1 MKLLAYVPILTPR
14 IKYIFNFIFRD
25 VLKTDIAFS
34 SNLAEFKASSMAK
47 MSYAAQPVAD
57 ELHFGQVEFLLD
69 HKITKVTFKT
79 TAFGDT
85 IVPFAVQGGALPF
98 DVFAASFYFVSRYEE
113 YLPYTPGPNGAYPS
127 ELSLQSRLKILQIPV
142 IDGWALLMKNLLLKK
157 YPQLL
162 FGQKSFTLVPLMCM
176 YPGQQTSS
184 GIISSARSLIR
195 AARAIVN
202 QKLLEQEAAQCK
214 TFVQEH
220 WDKYQLTGRFF
231 HISAKDDDGEANGEI
246 VLPNAYLQLIK
257 DATFNDYRMGYS
269 NTIGF
274 RAGTCTSFLWYDL
287 QLEKT
292 TALRVHPIAIND
304 ISIKPEK
311 LAYPEY
317 IIETWRPLIETVQ
330 LLNGEF
336 YFTWHLDTLVRGR
349 KGKSA
354 RKLYAE
360 MLSKF
365 LSLPYDL
372 RPQ

>member
-25 VLKTDIAFS
+25 ILNTDISFS
-34 SNLAEFKASSMAK
+34 SSLAEFRDSSMAK
-47 MSYAAQPVAD
+47 ISYSTQPVAD
-57 ELHFGQVEFLLD
+57 ELHFEQVEFLLN
-69 HKITKVTFKT
+69 HKVTKVTFKT

-113 YLPYTPGPNGAYPS
+113 YLPHTPGPNGDYPF
-127 ELSLQSRLKILQIPV
+127 EISLQSRLKILQIPV
-142 IDGWALLMKNLLLKK
+142 IDGWALLLKNLLLKK
-157 YPQLL
+157 YPRLL
-162 FGQKSFTLVPLMCM
+162 FGQKSFSMVPLMCM
-176 YPGQQTSS
+176 FAGQQKST

-195 AARAIVN
+195 AARAILN

-214 TFVQEH
+214 TFVQEQ
-220 WDKYQLTGRFF
+220 WEKYQIKGRFF
-231 HISAKDDDGEANGEI
+231 HIPSKDDDGEANGEVI
-246 VLPNAYLQLIK
+246 LPNAYLQLIK
-257 DATFNDYRMGYS
+257 DTTFNDYRMGY
-269 NTIGF
+269 NNAIGF

-304 ISIKPEK
+304 MSIKPEK
-311 LAYPEY
+311 LAYTDYVLES
-317 IIETWRPLIETVQ
+317 WRPLIETVQ

-336 YFTWHLDTLVRGR
+336 YFTWHLDTLMRGR